1 MELEVFVQR
10 WEVVHVSCSERES
23 IRAEGGD
30 GMRSESCAEV
40 LSKGVSRPV
49 IGAVSVSCAE
59 LALGGDITG
68 LENLEE
74 GCVLIR
80 MEVRCD
86 GGIRR

>member
-1 MELEVFVQR
+1 M
-10 WEVVHVSCSERES
+10 SCSERES
-23 IRAEGGD
+23 IGAERGD
-30 GMRSESCAEV
+30 CMRSESCAEA
-40 LSKGVSRPV
+40 LGKGVSRPM
-49 IGAVSVSCAE
+49 IGAVAVSCAE

-68 LENLEE
+68 LESLEE